1 MEETGWLQEI
11 LDDVK
16 AEIVH
21 WPPWMRYVSMEHDTS
36 RTKPTNTIG
45 LHSKA
50 D

>member
-16 AEIVH
+16 VEIVH
-21 WPPWMRYVSMEHDTS
+21 WPPWMRYVSMEHDEIRTS
-36 RTKPTNTIG
+36 PPNPPRI
-45 LHSKA
+45 HSTT